1 MGQYLSKK
9 TKRKLSLGYILFFLF
24 IAWYIQDT
32 NKILQ
37 NNITQNQINLVISD
51 YNFYNKFYIK
61 SNKNKQD
68 ILIQNHNYI
77 NNEELIKEYSS
88 STPFIVDSK
97 LKKTPKYN
105 LTIKFYD
112 KNKRHSIEIEN
123 KISLLK
129 DKSYIYNSKDSY
141 IELFGKVSNDGYVR
155 IIKQL
160 EKSTRIKNILNDN
173 VLKIFF
179 IGFVNILIFLYML
192 TLFDEHEKNKIQM
205 YNEYNQLSKD
215 AQEIAMVD
223 TLTGAATRVK
233 FNNDLNDLI
242 QLASRFKE
250 QTFTFMILD
259 IDNFKNVND
268 THGHDYGDIVLKDVA
283 KTIKK
288 HIRKTDYFYRWGGE
302 EFVILMPMNN
312 LKKSIDYSN
321 ILREKISKIEFKK
334 IKQITCSFG
343 LVEYQAKDDETTII
357 KRADELLYEAKK
369 NGKNRVEY

>member
-343 LVEYQAKDDETTII
+343 LVEYQSKDDETTII
-357 KRADELLYEAKK
+357 KRADKFLYEAKK

>member
-68 ILIQNHNYI
+68 ILIQNHNYV

-343 LVEYQAKDDETTII
+343 LVEYQSKDDETTII
-357 KRADELLYEAKK
+357 KRADKFLYEAKK

>member
-37 NNITQNQINLVISD
+37 NNITQNQINLVLSD

-343 LVEYQAKDDETTII
+343 LVEYQSKDDETTII
-357 KRADELLYEAKK
+357 KRADKFLYEAKK